1 MTRIRDLSPLLTRDL
16 NKEPSRTEAD
26 SNAIQHPQDDNVSV
40 EEIKAR
46 FDRDFLPKYGSLWRQ
61 IIREK
66 ESRDRIS
73 IDDNQ
78 VAENLGSLEP
88 TLPNP
93 RALNFLEAIERKQ
106 AVSISAAEECEC
118 PPAVV
123 EFVELN
129 KEQTKNITMDRKKR
143 RSYKSHDIPSEDS
156 IGFETL
162 QNSRESSD
170 EETETEVE
178 DDMESVYE
186 TADEFEL
193 EDDKRSIGMTENIEN
208 GSHAED
214 KVKQSKIP
222 IITIDSDS
230 DDMED
235 YKTKV
240 VNFRNGTGAA
250 SRKIDDDDDDEV
262 ENDRTHESKLH
273 ISTKES
279 ENEGIKFDPIGPDD
293 TTCLSPR
300 LVEEGSSSDKEND
313 PFLDTDDEADDEY
326 DSESEDEED
335 EAEWLPD
342 DESILSSPKSKSPL
356 KEKVQKRRVEKRANS
371 QTINPKP
378 KPKATKE
385 TDKTI
390 SAKGMIKKTI
400 DLCDT
405 SSSDDSFDSDFTVS
419 TDDDKGSKNEELN
432 VPANIRNIQQKGKS
446 KASFKRNREQITKA
460 AFEEFNRKAFGG
472 RLGKVVVE
480 WSKKLNTTAGL
491 TRLQKVS
498 TNMTPGVPL
507 QRLATIELST
517 KVVDSEEKL
526 RTTLLHELVH
536 AAVWIFE
543 GVSKPPH
550 GADFKRWAK
559 IAMSKVPDVKVTT
572 THSYQIQYR
581 FNWACVNPKC
591 SFTIGRHSKS
601 VDLVRHRCGKCRGK
615 LMEITANGKP
625 KKPAQPSAYN
635 LFVKQHSKAVREQ
648 LAKRKAGV
656 TQAEVMKELG
666 RLWREKKEQS
676 AKASANQ

>member
-1 MTRIRDLSPLLTRDL
+1 MIRIRALSPLSTRDL
-16 NKEPSRTEAD
+16 NKEPSRTGAD
-26 SNAIQHPQDDNVSV
+26 SNEIQHPQDGIVSV
-40 EEIKAR
+40 EEIKTR
-46 FDRDFLPKYGSLWRQ
+46 FDKDFLPKYGSLWRQ

-66 ESRDRIS
+66 ESRDKIS
-73 IDDNQ
+73 IDENQ
-78 VAENLGSLEP
+78 IAENLGSLEP

-143 RSYKSHDIPSEDS
+143 RSYKSHDIPWEDS
-156 IGFETL
+156 IGFEAL
-162 QNSRESSD
+162 QNSRDSSD

-186 TADEFEL
+186 TADEFEV
-193 EDDKRSIGMTENIEN
+193 EDDKPSIGTTESIE
-208 GSHAED
+208 
-214 KVKQSKIP
+214 VKQSKIP
-222 IITIDSDS
+222 IINIDSDS
-230 DDMED
+230 DDMVD

-240 VNFRNGTGAA
+240 VNFRNGTGAVT
-250 SRKIDDDDDDEV
+250 RKIDDDDEEV
-262 ENDRTHESKLH
+262 EKGRAHASKLH
-273 ISTKES
+273 VLTKES
-279 ENEGIKFDPIGPDD
+279 EKQGIEFDPIVGPDD

-300 LVEEGSSSDKEND
+300 LVEEGSSSEKEND
-313 PFLDTDDEADDEY
+313 PFIDTDDEADDEY
-326 DSESEDEED
+326 DSESEDEGD

-342 DESILSSPKSKSPL
+342 DESILSSPKSKSPP
-356 KEKVQKRRVEKRANS
+356 KEKVKKRVVEKRTNNRTTS
-371 QTINPKP
+371 PKP
-378 KPKATKE
+378 KPKATREIEKRRSGKE
-385 TDKTI
+385 INDN
-390 SAKGMIKKTI
+390 TI

-405 SSSDDSFDSDFTVS
+405 SSSDDAFDSDFTVS
-419 TDDDKGSKNEELN
+419 TDDDKEGSNNEELI

-446 KASFKRNREQITKA
+446 KASFKRNREQITKS
-460 AFEEFNRKAFGG
+460 AFEEFNHKAFGG

-507 QRLATIELST
+507 QRLAAIELST
-517 KVVDSEEKL
+517 KVVDDEEKL

-601 VDLVRHRCGKCRGK
+601 VDLLRHRCGKCRGK

-656 TQAEVMKELG
+656 TQAEVMRELG